1 MTPLTEHPGYP
12 EDPASQAPP
21 PSPAP
26 AIRIVV
32 ADDETLI
39 REALEAIL
47 SLQADIDVVAVA
59 ASGTEAIVQ
68 IERHRPDVAVLDL
81 LMPGADGIE
90 VAAAI
95 SDSSRSSHSSQR
107 TLQETKCLIL
117 TSHARP
123 GYLKRALAAGVR
135 GFVPKTCPAARL
147 SEIIR
152 RLHAGQRYVDP
163 ELSAE
168 AIAAGD
174 SPLTPREAD
183 VLELAA
189 DGAPVEEIARR
200 AHLSPGTVR
209 NYLSAA
215 ALKLSAPN
223 RHAAAEIARS
233 KGWI

>member
-32 ADDETLI
+32 ADDATVI

-68 IERHRPDVAVLDL
+68 LERHRPDVAVLDL

-135 GFVPKTCPAARL
+135 GFVPKTTPAARL
-147 SEIIR
+147 TEIIR

>member
-12 EDPASQAPP
+12 EDPASPD
-21 PSPAP
+21 SPAP
-26 AIRIVV
+26 AIRIVI

-135 GFVPKTCPAARL
+135 GFVPKTTPAARL
-147 SEIIR
+147 TEIIR

-189 DGAPVEEIARR
+189 DGAPVEEIAR
-200 AHLSPGTVR
+200 
-209 NYLSAA
+209 
-215 ALKLSAPN
+215 
-223 RHAAAEIARS
+223 S